1 MLRRQSPGARHA
13 RDIDR
18 RALTYDDVGD
28 AAGEA
33 VVYLHGG
40 GDSRLSRHPDD
51 RIARE
56 LGVRLVA
63 VDRCGLPVVGRTM
76 KSWADEVLELLDSLA
91 IERFGVI
98 GWSAGGPH
106 ALALAA
112 AAQERVS
119 RVALVA
125 SMPPHDGVRVLPRD
139 VQRVMLLARRM
150 PRVARHVLETWG
162 RRPPPSTGDPVTDEA
177 YARGR
182 AESFRG
188 GGVWL
193 AHELAY
199 LGRPWGF
206 ELSDVHAP
214 VTLWWGERDRV
225 CPPVIAEEYARRLP
239 QTTLRLVDDT
249 HQLLFS
255 RWREILADVSR
266 PVRRP

>member
-1 MLRRQSPGARHA
+1 VLRRQSSGARHA
-13 RDIDR
+13 RHAR
-18 RALTYDDVGD
+18 RDALTYDDVGD
-28 AAGEA
+28 PGGVP

-51 RIARE
+51 AIAAA
-56 LGVRLVA
+56 LGVRLLA
-63 VDRCGLPVVGRTM
+63 VDRCGPPVAGRTLR
-76 KSWADEVLELLDSLA
+76 SSADEVIKLLDSLG

-106 ALALAA
+106 ALAVAA
-112 AAQERVS
+112 AAQERCS

-125 SMPPHDGVRVLPRD
+125 SMPPHDAVAVLPRD
-139 VQRVMLLARRM
+139 VLRVMWLARRM
-150 PRVARHVLETWG
+150 PRVAARGLEAWG
-162 RRPPPSTGDPVTDEA
+162 RRPPPPTGDAATDAA

-182 AESFRG
+182 VESFRSG
-188 GGVWL
+188 GLWL
-193 AHELAY
+193 ARELAY

-206 ELSDVHAP
+206 ELAEVRSP

-225 CPPVIAEEYARRLP
+225 CPPSIAGEYARRLP
-239 QTTLRLVDDT
+239 STTLHLVADT

-266 PVRRP
+266 L